1 MRISLGSV
9 SYDFAAGAAARGAG
23 LLRIGREATRGREAG
38 VATQKMQKHSFS
50 LIINTLHQRTLQNFA
65 ELCSKSE

>member
-1 MRISLGSV
+1 M

-38 VATQKMQKHSFS
+38 VATQKCRNIFLPHYQTTKQKNFS
-50 LIINTLHQRTLQNFA
+50 GYAPLVRRRLG
-65 ELCSKSE
+65 SE